1 MAANDESS
9 IHPAVKDFASDL
21 RAGTLSRREF
31 LRLATL
37 LGLSVAAAQ
46 TLAGCGAAAPAPSAV
61 VPTAGGGAAAGAIKR
76 GGRLTVGTNV
86 QAIDHPARLA
96 WVHSAN
102 QVRQIAEYLTETG
115 PDNIT
120 RPWLLDRWEADQDV
134 KTWTLHLR
142 QGVKF
147 NNGDELT
154 ADDVVFTFN
163 QWLDPAT
170 KSSMQSLLSYLDSS
184 GIEKVDPYTLRL
196 HLKEPQIGLPEHL
209 FHYPGVILHRGFEG
223 DFIKKPVGTG
233 PFTLEEFTVGERAHL
248 KRRTDYWRM
257 GEDGQAL
264 PYLDE
269 LMYVQMAENDRALA
283 IQNGQIDSIM
293 QVRPTDWMALKS
305 LPMVNVYSVRT
316 AQTLVVRMR
325 TDVEP
330 WSDPR
335 VRQALKLC
343 QDRQKML
350 DLAFFGEGDLALDAH
365 VAPVHPAYC
374 ERPIPKYDPQQAR
387 ALLAEAGHPDGLKVT
402 LTIKTDDGEEDLARV
417 LKSLAA
423 PGGFEITINIVK
435 PEEYWNQWTEV
446 DFGITIWYHRPLD
459 TMTLALAYTVDGEQK
474 PVAWNE
480 TRWVDDEFNQL
491 LRTAERT
498 LDVAARREIMCQLED
513 IMQSRGP
520 IGISF
525 WRKNWNITRTEF
537 KNVRAHPTGYDLFY
551 DVWKDA

>member
-1 MAANDESS
+1 MAANPKQS
-9 IHPAVKDFASDL
+9 IHPAVMDFQSDL

-37 LGLSVAAAQ
+37 LGVSAVAAQ
-46 TLAGCGAAAPAPSAV
+46 TLAGCGPSSPAPAS
-61 VPTAGGGAAAGAIKR
+61 GGASSGSAIKR
-76 GGRLTVGTNV
+76 GGTMTIGTNV

-102 QVRQIAEYLTETG
+102 QVRQVAEYLTETG

-120 RPWLLDRWEADQDV
+120 RPWLLDRWEAAADV

-154 ADDVVFTFN
+154 TDDVIFTFN

-170 KSSMQSLLSYLDSS
+170 KSSMQGLLSYLDTG
-184 GIEKVDPYTLRL
+184 GIEKVDSYTLRL

-223 DFIKKPVGTG
+223 DFLKKPVGTG
-233 PFTLEEFTVGERAHL
+233 PFTLEEFTVGERARF
-248 KRRTDYWRM
+248 KRRADYWKL
-257 GEDGQAL
+257 GEDNLAL

-269 LMYVQMAENDRALA
+269 LVYLEMKENDRALA
-283 IQNGQIDSIM
+283 IQSGQIDSLM

-305 LPMVNVYSVRT
+305 LPIVNVYPVRT

-325 TDVEP
+325 TDVKP
-330 WSDPR
+330 WDDVR

-343 QDRQKML
+343 QDRQRML
-350 DLAFFGEGDLALDAH
+350 DLAFFGEGDLAIDAH

-387 ALLAEAGHPDGLKVT
+387 ALLAEAGYPDGLKVT
-402 LTIKTDDGEEDLARV
+402 LTIKTDDGEEDLAKV

-423 PGGFEITINIVK
+423 PGGFDITLKIVT
-435 PEEYWNQWTEV
+435 PEEYWSQWTEV
-446 DFGITIWYHRPLD
+446 DFGITIWYHRSLD
-459 TMTLALAYTVDGEQK
+459 TMTLALAYTVDSAQK

-498 LDVAARREIMCQLED
+498 LDVEARRAIMCQLED
-513 IMQSRGP
+513 IMQARGP
-520 IGISF
+520 IAISF
-525 WRKNWNITRTEF
+525 WRKNWTVTRTNF